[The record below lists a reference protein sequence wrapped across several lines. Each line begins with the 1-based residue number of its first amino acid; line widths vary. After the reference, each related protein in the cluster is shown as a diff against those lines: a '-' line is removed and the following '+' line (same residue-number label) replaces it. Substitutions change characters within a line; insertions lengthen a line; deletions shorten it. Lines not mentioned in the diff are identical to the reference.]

1 MSEMGVRMAIVY
13 VSCAG
18 DHAIH
23 VLELAADGGLRT
35 VEVTTVPAPD
45 GESSS
50 MPLAL
55 DGRHLF
61 AAVRAAPYPA
71 SSFSVAA
78 DGRLRWLGS
87 ADLPAA
93 MAYITTD
100 GASRV
105 LLGASYHGSV
115 LMRMAIGADG
125 VPRGPAQVIVTPP
138 KAHSIIT
145 DPAGRWIYAAVL
157 GGDAI
162 LRLDIDPASGEMVL
176 RDRTAVR
183 AGAGP
188 RHLRFRPD
196 GRFLYAINE
205 LDATVDA
212 FAVKD
217 GALAHVQTVALLP
230 PGTTGAIAAADIHL
244 TPDGALLFASERL
257 SNTLSSFRVDTASG
271 LLSPAGVVPAEAS
284 PRGFAIDPA
293 GRFLLCAGQTSNHVT
308 VHAISADGTL
318 RMIVR
323 HAVGD
328 NPNWVTFLGECPA

>member
-1 MSEMGVRMAIVY
+1 MGVRMAIVY

-23 VLELAADGGLRT
+23 VLELGTEGGLRT
-35 VEVTTVPAPD
+35 VDVTAVPGPE
-45 GESSS
+45 GPSTS
-50 MPLAL
+50 MALAL
-55 DGRHLF
+55 HGRHLF

-71 SSFSVAA
+71 SSFAVGA

-100 GASRV
+100 AAGRN
-105 LLGASYHGSV
+105 LLGASYHDGV

-125 VPRGPAQVIVTPP
+125 VPHGPAQVIATPP

-145 DPAGRWIYAAVL
+145 DPAGRRIYAAIL
-157 GGDAI
+157 GGDVI
-162 LRLDIDPASGEMVL
+162 LRLDIDPAGGDMAL

-188 RHLRFRPD
+188 RHLRFGPD
-196 GRFLYAINE
+196 GRFLYAVNE

-212 FAVKD
+212 FAVTN

-244 TPDGALLFASERL
+244 TPDGTLLFASERL
-257 SNTLSSFRVDTASG
+257 SNTLSGFRVNPLSG
-271 LLSPAGVVPAEAS
+271 TLSPAGTVPAEAA

-293 GRFLLCAGQTSNHVT
+293 GRFLVCAGQTSNHVAVYSLGT
-308 VHAISADGTL
+308 DGAL
-318 RMIVR
+318 QVIGR

-328 NPNWVTFLGECPA
+328 NPNWVTFLG